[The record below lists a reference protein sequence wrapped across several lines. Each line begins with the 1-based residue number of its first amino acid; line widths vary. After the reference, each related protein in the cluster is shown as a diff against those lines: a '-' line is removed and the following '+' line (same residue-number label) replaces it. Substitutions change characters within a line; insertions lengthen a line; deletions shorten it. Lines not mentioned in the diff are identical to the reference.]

1 MPDDLIDQNFN
12 NGLQGCVQT
21 LRPKKLDNVIACQF

>member
-12 NGLQGCVQT
+12 NGLQGYVST
-21 LRPKKLDNVIACQF
+21 LRPKKLDNVITCLF